1 MNIRILF
8 LSILSLLV
16 TIDSSAQIGKL
27 ADKARGALG
36 LNQNEVAAGLKE
48 ALEVGV
54 NKGSDFLSAK
64 DGYYKSAYKILLPK
78 EAMEV
83 TNRLKSVP
91 GFNNVE
97 TELVER
103 INRAAEDAAQK
114 AKPIFRQAI
123 TSMTIGDAMSIL
135 MGENNAAT
143 VYLRRV
149 TYDQLYSAFQ
159 PVIMESLNKVNA
171 IEYWETATTAY
182 NNIPLVR
189 KANPRLDDHVTNE
202 ALKGLFALIEKEENS
217 IRTNTGARS
226 SELLKK
232 VFAQQDKK

>member
-1 MNIRILF
+1 MNIRILLF
-8 LSILSLLV
+8 SILSLLV
-16 TIDSSAQIGKL
+16 TIDVSAQIGKL

-97 TELVER
+97 AELVER